1 MTALDTSALPAAK
14 TMLTTK
20 ELAARWGVSAG
31 SLANDRALGR
41 STVPYVKIGDRV
53 RYRLS
58 DIVRFED
65 GALRGVPVPRGR

>member
-1 MTALDTSALPAAK
+1 MTALDTSAHVATQ

-41 STVPYVKIGDRV
+41 SAVPYIKIGDRV

-58 DIVRFED
+58 DVVRFEESALH
-65 GALRGVPVPRGR
+65 GARDPRTR

>member
-1 MTALDTSALPAAK
+1 MTAVDPSAHIAVQ

-20 ELAARWGVSAG
+20 ELAARWSVSAG

-41 STVPYVKIGDRV
+41 SAVPYVKIGDRV

-58 DIVRFED
+58 DVVRFEESSLH
-65 GALRGVPVPRGR
+65 GAGARAR

>member
-1 MTALDTSALPAAK
+1 MTALDTSALPAAE

-20 ELAARWGVSAG
+20 ELATRWAVSTG

-41 STVPYVKIGDRV
+41 SAVPYLKIGDRV

-58 DIVRFED
+58 DVVRFEE
-65 GALRGVPVPRGR
+65 GALQGARGPHSL